1 MFTLPDGVGT
11 GAAEGDPAA
20 GAGAEVG
27 ALAVGDFAADGCWL
41 PCGDASSQMP
51 RPTSTTTTTPN
62 TAFCWPGDRSMVRRY
77 FFRRTGRSQNG
88 IGISGRSPWAVSR
101 SAWDGAADRG
111 GGSSPDS
118 AP

>member
-11 GAAEGDPAA
+11 GATEGDPVAGAGA
-20 GAGAEVG
+20 GAGAE
-27 ALAVGDFAADGCWL
+27 ALAVGDFAADGDWP

-88 IGISGRSPWAVSR
+88 IGVSGRSPGPVPRWAS
-101 SAWDGAADRG
+101 G
-111 GGSSPDS
+111 
-118 AP
+118 

>member
-20 GAGAEVG
+20 GAGAG
-27 ALAVGDFAADGCWL
+27 AEAVVVGDFAADGWL
-41 PCGDASSQMP
+41 SAWGEASSQMP

-77 FFRRTGRSQNG
+77 FFRRTGRTHKG
-88 IGISGRSPWAVSR
+88 LGPPGRSPGSFSR
-101 SAWDGAADRG
+101 
-111 GGSSPDS
+111 
-118 AP
+118 